1 MRAKSFREIRTEPAD
16 PPTRPDA
23 VRLAV
28 VGLGKM
34 GLSHLAIANMHPE
47 VEVVAVC
54 DPASYVRGVLRKET
68 ALPTH
73 GSYEAMLRDVD
84 LDAVLIATPSK
95 THKEMVRAALER
107 GLHVFCEKPLT
118 LSAADAG
125 ELADAGRGAGV
136 VTQVGYHNRFV
147 GSFREVKDLLDAGAI
162 GTVSS
167 VLGEAYGPVVLRTK
181 GGTWRSHKDAGG
193 GSLYDYAAHP
203 INLINWY
210 LGEPTGVGGTILNSI
225 FSREIDDE
233 VISTLLYDGGPSARL
248 AVNWSDESCRKMT
261 TRITAWG
268 TGGRIY
274 ADRQECQVYLRGNA
288 PIPDGYEPG
297 WNVRYTTEL
306 TEPVGFYLRGEEYS
320 AQIHHFVERV
330 KNGEV
335 DGMNGFESAA
345 VTDRVIAMMLEDAGK
360 GASTRW
366 GDEAAPRTLGR
377 TRRFRRPWGKPQPAH
392 ALGLTETRG

>member
-1 MRAKSFREIRTEPAD
+1 MSVI
-16 PPTRPDA
+16 
-23 VRLAV
+23 RLAIA
-28 VGLGKM
+28 GLGKM

-47 VEVVAVC
+47 IEVAAVC
-54 DPASYVRGVLRKET
+54 EPASYVRGVLRRE
-68 ALPTH
+68 APFPTY
-73 GSYEAMLRDVD
+73 GSYEAMLGDLE

-95 THKEMVRAALER
+95 THTELVRSALER

-118 LSAADAG
+118 LSPADSEELVEAA
-125 ELADAGRGAGV
+125 RRAGV
-136 VTQVGYHNRFV
+136 VSQVGYHNRFI
-147 GSFREVKDLLDAGAI
+147 GSFREVRRLLDSGAI
-162 GTVSS
+162 GTISS
-167 VLGEAYGPVVLRTK
+167 VLGEAYGPVVLRAK

-233 VISTLLYDGGPSARL
+233 VLSTLVYDGGPSARV

-288 PIPDGYEPG
+288 PIPAGYQEG
-297 WNVRYTTEL
+297 WNVRYTTDL

-320 AQIHHFVERV
+320 AQIDHFVKRV
-330 KNGEV
+330 KAGDGE
-335 DGMNGFESAA
+335 GLNCFESAA
-345 VTDRVIAMMLEDAGK
+345 VTDRVIAMMVQDAGK
-360 GASTRW
+360 GASTR
-366 GDEAAPRTLGR
+366 AAAEPVQHPRV
-377 TRRFRRPWGKPQPAH
+377 RRSRRLRLPWAKPQPAH
-392 ALGLTETRG
+392 AVGPTETWG

>member
-1 MRAKSFREIRTEPAD
+1 MGSEI
-16 PPTRPDA
+16 
-23 VRLAV
+23 RLAV

-47 VEVVAVC
+47 VEVAAIC
-54 DPASYVRGVLRKET
+54 DPASYIRGVLRKET
-68 ALPTH
+68 ALATH
-73 GSYEAMLRDVD
+73 GSYEEMLREVD
-84 LDAVLIATPSK
+84 LDAVLIATPSQ
-95 THKEMVRAALER
+95 THREMVSAALER

-118 LSAADAG
+118 LGAADAR
-125 ELADAGRGAGV
+125 ELAEAARRAGV

-147 GSFREVKDLLDAGAI
+147 GSFRTVKELLDAGAI

-167 VLGEAYGPVVLRTK
+167 VLGEAYGPVVLRPK

-210 LGEPTGVGGTILNSI
+210 LGEPAGVGGTILNSI

-233 VISTLLYDGGPSARL
+233 VSSTLLYERGASARV

-274 ADRQECQVYLRGNA
+274 ADRQECQVYLRGNV
-288 PIPDGYEPG
+288 PIPAGYEPG

-306 TEPVGFYLRGEEYS
+306 TEPVSFYLRGEEYS
-320 AQIHHFVERV
+320 AQIDHFVARV
-330 KNGEV
+330 KKGEV
-335 DGMNGFESAA
+335 EGLNGFDSAA
-345 VTDRVIAMMLEDAGK
+345 VTDRVIAMMIEDAGK

-366 GDEAAPRTLGR
+366 EDEAAQPTRIPRS
-377 TRRFRRPWGKPQPAH
+377 RRFRRPWAKPQPAH
-392 ALGLTETRG
+392 AVGLTETRG

>member
-1 MRAKSFREIRTEPAD
+1 MS
-16 PPTRPDA
+16 
-23 VRLAV
+23 VLRLAV

-47 VEVVAVC
+47 IEVAAVC
-54 DPASYVRGVLRKET
+54 EPASYVRGVLRRE
-68 ALPTH
+68 AAFPTY
-73 GSYEAMLRDVD
+73 GSYEAMLGDLD

-95 THKEMVRAALER
+95 THTELVTSALER

-118 LSAADAG
+118 LSPADTEELVEAA
-125 ELADAGRGAGV
+125 RRAGV
-136 VTQVGYHNRFV
+136 VTQVGYPNRFI
-147 GSFREVKDLLDAGAI
+147 GSFREVKRLLDSGAI
-162 GTVSS
+162 GTISS
-167 VLGEAYGPVVLRTK
+167 VAGEAYGPVVLRAK
-181 GGTWRSHKDAGG
+181 GGTWRSHKSAGG

-233 VISTLLYDGGPSARL
+233 VLSTLLYDGGPSARV

-288 PIPDGYEPG
+288 PIPSGYEEG
-297 WNVRYTTEL
+297 WNVRYTTDL

-320 AQIHHFVERV
+320 TQIDHFVKRV
-330 KNGEV
+330 KKGEV
-335 DGMNGFESAA
+335 EGLNCFESAA
-345 VTDRVIAMMLEDAGK
+345 VTDRVIAMMVEDSGK
-360 GASTRW
+360 GASTR
-366 GDEAAPRTLGR
+366 AAAEPVQHARL
-377 TRRFRRPWGKPQPAH
+377 RRSRRLRLPWAKPQPAH
-392 ALGLTETRG
+392 AVGPTETWG